1 MVVSFKLITNV
12 KVETKHAV
20 SKLAHMLTPT
30 HTYSEA
36 MRLIHVLTF
45 PVELQGAQQA
55 DRLEHLSDVHLQTA
69 LQLDEEPA
77 DLRVD
82 LPVLWPETEHKV
94 EHREVT
100 GCS

>member
-1 MVVSFKLITNV
+1 
-12 KVETKHAV
+12 
-20 SKLAHMLTPT
+20 MLTAT
-30 HTYSEA
+30 HTISI
-36 MRLIHVLTF
+36 RVLTF

-55 DRLEHLSDVHLQTA
+55 DRFEHLSDVHLQTA

-82 LPVLWPETEHKV
+82 LPVLWPEMTHASKR
-94 EHREVT
+94 REVT